1 MPRTPGRTTPYAML
15 GMLTICPMSGY
26 EMKQRMAQSIAH
38 FWSESYGQIYPA
50 LKQLEKEGLATCKQQ
65 KSNTG
70 RPDRQVYA
78 ITAKGREVLA
88 AWLREAPKPQPPR
101 SELLLKLFFWSM
113 LPPEE
118 AMKHVEAL
126 RDASLREV
134 EEYGAIEAQLQKNHA
149 DHPALPYW
157 LITLNFGKHRS
168 QGMHDW
174 AQETLQ
180 ELKRLRGKK

>member
-1 MPRTPGRTTPYAML
+1 ML

-26 EMKQRMAQSIAH
+26 QMKQQMRQSIAH

-50 LKQLEKEGLATCKQQ
+50 LKHLEKEGLATSKQQ
-65 KSNTG
+65 KSPTG

-78 ITAKGREVLA
+78 ITSKGREVLA
-88 AWLREAPKPQPPR
+88 AWLREIPKAQLPR

-118 AMKHVEAL
+118 ATKHIEAL
-126 RDASLREV
+126 RDSSEREV
-134 EEYGAIEAQLQKNHA
+134 EQYAGIEAALKKHHA
-149 DHPALPYW
+149 EHPGLPYW
-157 LITLNFGKHRS
+157 LMTLNFGKHRS

-174 AQETLQ
+174 AQETLE